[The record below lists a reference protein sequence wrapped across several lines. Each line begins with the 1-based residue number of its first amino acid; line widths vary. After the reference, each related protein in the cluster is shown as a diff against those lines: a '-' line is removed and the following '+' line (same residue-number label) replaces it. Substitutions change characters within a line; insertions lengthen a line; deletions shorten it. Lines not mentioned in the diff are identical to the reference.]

1 MDQAPFDYPSDLVE
15 LVNLPLR
22 DVLHLDE
29 SVLAHALR
37 RVWHEADHPEEIL
50 AGWQS
55 AI

>member
-1 MDQAPFDYPSDLVE
+1 MDQAPPEYPSELVE
-15 LVNLPLR
+15 LVDVPLQ
-22 DVLHLDE
+22 DVLQLDE
-29 SVLAHALR
+29 SVLARSLR